1 MTLLA
6 LVCLAVQA
14 PSAEET
20 LRKVEEVVQG
30 ADNLRLKFKVESR
43 VRYRGF
49 DWTNAGSGV
58 LLLKKGNR
66 IDFSLQTAV
75 GQQTMDTRLLSD
87 GSRMKLWSDGKE
99 RGDRPTDASL
109 GSRVGSAFVRG
120 GVSHIGV
127 GLPSGVPSKKDPE
140 ISALIQLS
148 DFREGSAQG
157 NMRSIS
163 FKMKTPNPSE
173 TSNEVTLWFDS
184 RSHLPLIRTTATK
197 TKDAEVTTTETY
209 EEAVVDKEIPDE
221 TFTLPAP
228 PPVTTKPG
236 KGAAAKAAS
245 ATKLIDPWEGK
256 AEGTW
261 YRFKMTKTDQEVY
274 SDVGL
279 KTREVACNVIV
290 GQRGEK
296 GKFGPAEPSRLQ
308 HLSVTVLR
316 QEAVPIQG
324 RDYACDVVETS
335 SGERTWV
342 IKEGKYAGAV
352 LKSVSQLGV
361 YQAKTVWEHTL
372 KVKGKE
378 FECLVIEA
386 ELKFKDKAVPS
397 KTWFCPTVPTHNLR
411 IVSEGDTMEL
421 IDFGADWSTRPPF
434 PGSPDWQT

>member
-6 LVCLAVQA
+6 LLCLAVQA
-14 PSAEET
+14 STAEET
-20 LRKVEEVVQG
+20 LRKVEEAVQG
-30 ADNLRLKFKVESR
+30 ADNLRLKFKLEAR
-43 VRYRGF
+43 VRYRGQELLN
-49 DWTNAGSGV
+49 TGSGA
-58 LLLKKGNR
+58 LLLKKGSR
-66 IDFSLQTAV
+66 IDFSLQYTV
-75 GQQTMDTRLLSD
+75 GSQVLETKLLSD
-87 GSRMKLWSDGKE
+87 GSRMKLWSDGME
-99 RGDRPTDASL
+99 RGERTVDPDL
-109 GSRVGSAFVRG
+109 GSRVASTIVRG
-120 GVSHIGV
+120 GVALIGV
-127 GLPSGVPSKKDPE
+127 GLPAGGGRKDPE
-140 ISALIQLS
+140 ISALLQLS
-148 DFREGSAQG
+148 ELRDGSAQG

-163 FKMKTPNPSE
+163 FRMKSPNPNE

-209 EEAVVDKEIPDE
+209 EEAVVDKVIPDE
-221 TFTLPAP
+221 TFALPAP
-228 PPVTTKPG
+228 APVTTKPG
-236 KGAAAKAAS
+236 KGAAAKPVS
-245 ATKLIDPWEGK
+245 ATKVIDPWEGK

-279 KTREVACNVIV
+279 KTREAACNVLV

-308 HLSVTVLR
+308 HQTVTVLR
-316 QEAVPIQG
+316 KEALNIQG

-352 LKSVSQLGV
+352 LKTVSQLGV

-386 ELKFKDKAVPS
+386 ELKFKDKSVSS

-421 IDFGADWSTRPPF
+421 IDFGADWATRPPF